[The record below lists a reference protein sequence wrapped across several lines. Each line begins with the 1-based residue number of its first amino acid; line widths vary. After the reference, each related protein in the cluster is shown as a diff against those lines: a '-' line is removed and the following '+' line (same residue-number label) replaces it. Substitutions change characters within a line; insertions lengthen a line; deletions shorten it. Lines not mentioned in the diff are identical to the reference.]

1 MKLVIEHLSKTYPNG
16 TRALKDIDLTIGKGM
31 FGLLGENGAGKSTLM
46 RIIATLQDP
55 DSGSIRFGDIDVLK
69 QPNALRKV
77 LGYLP
82 QEFGVHPALTA
93 EEMLDQIADL
103 KGIADRAVRRETVA
117 CLLDKVNLYEVR
129 KKRLGGY
136 SGGMKQRFGIAQALL
151 GDPRLLIVDEPTA
164 GLDPLER
171 NRFYN
176 LLAEVGEHITVL
188 LSTHIV
194 DDVRALCS
202 DMAIMGDGQLLARD
216 TPSALEQR
224 LAGKLWERAID
235 KAELDRYRRRY
246 HVISHHLRGGRMH
259 ITVFDEAWP
268 GDGFAE
274 KLATLQDVY
283 FWVTTPRAEVAA

>member
-1 MKLVIEHLSKTYPNG
+1 MKLVIENLSKTYPNG
-16 TRALKDIDLTIGKGM
+16 TQALKHINLEIGKGM
-31 FGLLGENGAGKSTLM
+31 FGLLGQNGAGKSTLI
-46 RIIATLQDP
+46 RTIATLQDP

-69 QPNALRKV
+69 QPNELRKV

-82 QEFGVHPALTA
+82 QEFGAHPALTA

-103 KGIADRAVRRETVA
+103 KGIANRAVRRETVA
-117 CLLDKVNLYEVR
+117 YLLDKVNLYEVR

-136 SGGMKQRFGIAQALL
+136 SGGMKQRLGIAQALL
-151 GDPRLLIVDEPTA
+151 GAPRLIVVDEPTA

-176 LLAEVGEHITVL
+176 LLAEIGEHVTVL

-202 DMAIMGDGQLLARD
+202 EMAIIGDGKLLAKD
-216 TPSALEQR
+216 TPSALEDW

-235 KAELDRYRRRY
+235 KDELDHYRRRH
-246 HVISHHLRGGRMH
+246 HVISYHLRAGRMF
-259 ITVFDEAWP
+259 ITVFAPSPP
-268 GDGFAE
+268 GAGFAP
-274 KLATLQDVY
+274 KTATLQDVY
-283 FWVTTPRAEVAA
+283 FWITTPREEVAA